1 MARKAIPDRKTIA
14 VYVPGVMAERLQTL
28 ADQNHRNLSE
38 QVRDLIHQATRDLDT
53 PQPQH

>member
-1 MARKAIPDRKTIA
+1 MARKAILDRKTIA